1 MGWGFRKTVQLPD
14 FAYVLRCLWGVR
26 KQSLYSLFT
35 HFVAI
40 TLVVTCTMTTVDIVV
55 QPYQSAAGLSHF
67 IY

>member
-1 MGWGFRKTVQLPD
+1 MFV
-14 FAYVLRCLWGVR
+14 GVR

-35 HFVAI
+35 DFVAI